1 MSIKKEAFGALACGA
16 QVERYT
22 MTNAL
27 GASVSILNYG
37 GIIQAIRVPDAQG
50 HLADV
55 ALGYAD
61 MKGYAENPG
70 YLGAL
75 IGRVGNRIDG
85 GRFAL
90 NGKDY
95 QLACN
100 ENGVNHLHGGNHGF
114 NQKIWNVIPVEGVMA
129 DHLILS
135 CQSADGEEGY
145 PGALRVMV
153 TYTFDDAC
161 TLTLHYEAATT
172 ADTPVNLTN
181 HCYFN
186 LAGEGSGT
194 VLDHEIQILADRFT
208 VVNERLIPT
217 GENRPVGGTPFDLRV
232 SRRVGEAIDADD
244 EQIRLGGGY
253 DHNFVLNGA
262 GMRTAAVVRAAGREL
277 TVETNMPCVQFYA
290 GNMLDTPECGKCGHR
305 YQKREGLC
313 LETQYAPDSVNHPE
327 FPSTIL
333 HPGEKYDFTTAFKFS
348 AY

>member
-1 MSIKKEAFGALACGA
+1 MSIKKEAFGTLACGA

-27 GASVSILNYG
+27 GANVSILNYG

-61 MKGYAENPG
+61 MKGYTENPG

-129 DHLILS
+129 DHLLS

-145 PGALRVMV
+145 PGALRVLV
-153 TYTFDDAC
+153 T
-161 TLTLHYEAATT
+161 
-172 ADTPVNLTN
+172 
-181 HCYFN
+181 
-186 LAGEGSGT
+186 
-194 VLDHEIQILADRFT
+194 
-208 VVNERLIPT
+208 
-217 GENRPVGGTPFDLRV
+217 
-232 SRRVGEAIDADD
+232 
-244 EQIRLGGGY
+244 
-253 DHNFVLNGA
+253 
-262 GMRTAAVVRAAGREL
+262 
-277 TVETNMPCVQFYA
+277 
-290 GNMLDTPECGKCGHR
+290 
-305 YQKREGLC
+305 
-313 LETQYAPDSVNHPE
+313 
-327 FPSTIL
+327 
-333 HPGEKYDFTTAFKFS
+333 
-348 AY
+348 

>member
-1 MSIKKEAFGALACGA
+1 MSIKKEAFGTLACGA

-27 GASVSILNYG
+27 GANVSILNYG

-61 MKGYAENPG
+61 MKGYTENPG

-90 NGKDY
+90 NGKDS

-161 TLTLHYEAATT
+161 PLTLHYEAATT

-253 DHNFVLNGA
+253 DHNFVLNGE

>member
-1 MSIKKEAFGALACGA
+1 M
-16 QVERYT
+16 
-22 MTNAL
+22 
-27 GASVSILNYG
+27 
-37 GIIQAIRVPDAQG
+37 
-50 HLADV
+50 
-55 ALGYAD
+55 
-61 MKGYAENPG
+61 
-70 YLGAL
+70 
-75 IGRVGNRIDG
+75 
-85 GRFAL
+85 
-90 NGKDY
+90 
-95 QLACN
+95 
-100 ENGVNHLHGGNHGF
+100 
-114 NQKIWNVIPVEGVMA
+114 IPVEGVMA

-253 DHNFVLNGA
+253 DHNFVLNGE

-305 YQKREGLC
+305 YQKRE
-313 LETQYAPDSVNHPE
+313 APAWR
-327 FPSTIL
+327 PSTRPI
-333 HPGEKYDFTTAFKFS
+333 P
-348 AY
+348 

>member
-50 HLADV
+50 RLADV

-85 GRFAL
+85 GHFSL

-95 QLACN
+95 QLARN
-100 ENGVNHLHGGNHGF
+100 ENGVNHLHGGTHGF

-253 DHNFVLNGA
+253 DHNFVLNGE

>member
-27 GASVSILNYG
+27 GANVSILNYG

-61 MKGYAENPG
+61 MKGYTENPG

-114 NQKIWNVIPVEGVMA
+114 NQKIWNVIPVESVMA

-253 DHNFVLNGA
+253 DHNFVLNGE

-313 LETQYAPDSVNHPE
+313 LETQYVPDSVNHPE

>member
-1 MSIKKEAFGALACGA
+1 MSIKKEAFGTLACGA

-27 GASVSILNYG
+27 GANVSILNYG

-90 NGKDY
+90 N
-95 QLACN
+95 
-100 ENGVNHLHGGNHGF
+100 NHGF

-232 SRRVGEAIDADD
+232 PRRVGEAIDADD

-253 DHNFVLNGA
+253 DHNFVLNGE

>member
-1 MSIKKEAFGALACGA
+1 MSIKKEAFGTLACGA

-61 MKGYAENPG
+61 MKGYTENPG

-100 ENGVNHLHGGNHGF
+100 ENGVN
-114 NQKIWNVIPVEGVMA
+114 
-129 DHLILS
+129 HLILS

-253 DHNFVLNGA
+253 DHNFVLNGE